1 MTIDPPSRLRS
12 LSRNLAL
19 AWFGLVGV
27 ATVAGALFV
36 FIPNEALTTF
46 GRLRCMTYA
55 LAFILLVAIVGL
67 PLLVAAA
74 LLNRK
79 GRRPPE

>member
-1 MTIDPPSRLRS
+1 MTTDPPSRLKS
-12 LSRNLAL
+12 VSRYLAL

-27 ATVAGALFV
+27 ATVAGVLFV
-36 FIPNEALTTF
+36 FVPNEALTAF
-46 GRLRCMTYA
+46 GRERCMTYA